1 MYSDAF
7 PIDDIVI
14 KEIEASLHCIMSVQ
28 EALPLEDNPLLSQLF
43 GVDILKHMPTVGQDR
58 VRRTMLSLIG
68 AFFVQILA
76 RVAHVHLSYR
86 HLCVMVHY
94 TKQDT

>member
-7 PIDDIVI
+7 PIDDIFM

-28 EALPLEDNPLLSQLF
+28 EAIPLEDNPLLSQLF
-43 GVDILKHMPTVGQDR
+43 GVDILSQMPTVGQDR

-68 AFFVQILA
+68 EFFVQVLA
-76 RVAHVHLSYR
+76 RIAHVYLSYR
-86 HLCVMVHY
+86 HLCIVVHY
-94 TKQDT
+94 TKQ